1 MVGSHECQDVNELL
15 FLLQLD
21 TVIYLTREHT
31 IDHIDLQHF
40 EVYCQSDQ
48 SLGVIWWDDNFQSH
62 NSFEIGGKMATE
74 LV

>member
-1 MVGSHECQDVNELL
+1 MVVGSHECQDVNVLL

-40 EVYCQSDQ
+40 EVYCQSD
-48 SLGVIWWDDNFQSH
+48 
-62 NSFEIGGKMATE
+62 
-74 LV
+74 